1 MVRSLFYMFLNKSH
15 HESNSNE
22 VVEHAKV
29 EAEEVKQNHLE
40 VFDKLGLKIEGARK
54 EA

>member
-1 MVRSLFYMFLNKSH
+1 
-15 HESNSNE
+15 
-22 VVEHAKV
+22 VEHAKV

-40 VFDKLGLKIEGARK
+40 VFDKLGLKIEGARMK